1 MSTSKLASTMKNVSL
16 PSVEKDIVIALRD
29 VWKIYDTGEIRVE
42 AMKNVSLK
50 IAQGEFVAIMGAS
63 GSGKSTMLNILG
75 CLDHPTRGIYL
86 LDDVDVSTFSAS
98 DQADIRNQKIGFIF
112 QTFNLL
118 SRTSVWENVEAP
130 MLYSD
135 IAKVERA
142 ERIQEALRIVGLSEK
157 AKALPN
163 QLSGGQQQR
172 VAAARALVNRPAIL
186 LADEPTGNLDS
197 STSNEIMSFLQK
209 LNHEKGITLIMVTH
223 ENDVAAYASRRIQ
236 MRDGEVINDEIMTPN
251 AVSD

>member
-1 MSTSKLASTMKNVSL
+1 MQDLINPVAEGISSPDLDPAA
-16 PSVEKDIVIALRD
+16 VIALQD

-42 AMKNVSLK
+42 ALRGVSLE
-50 IAQGEFVAIMGAS
+50 IARGEFVAIMGAS

-75 CLDHPTRGIYL
+75 CLDHPTSGVYR
-86 LDDVDVSTFSAS
+86 LDGVDVSTFSNS
-98 DQADIRNQKIGFIF
+98 QRADIRNQKIGFIF

-130 MLYSD
+130 MLYSGTS
-135 IAKVERA
+135 KT
-142 ERIQEALRIVGLSEK
+142 ERIHRIEEALSVVGLSEK

-172 VAAARALVNRPAIL
+172 VAAARALVNQPAIL

-197 STSNEIMSFLQK
+197 ATSKEIMNFLQS
-209 LNHEKGITLIMVTH
+209 LNSEKWITLVMVTH
-223 ENDVAAYASRRIQ
+223 EQEIAAYASRRIH
-236 MRDGEVINDEIMTPN
+236 MRDGQILSDEKT
-251 AVSD
+251 

>member
-1 MSTSKLASTMKNVSL
+1 MQDLINPVAEGISSPDLDPAA
-16 PSVEKDIVIALRD
+16 VIALQD

-42 AMKNVSLK
+42 ALRGVSLE
-50 IAQGEFVAIMGAS
+50 IARGEFVAIMGAS

-75 CLDHPTRGIYL
+75 CLDHPTSGVYR
-86 LDDVDVSTFSAS
+86 LDGVDVSTFSNS
-98 DQADIRNQKIGFIF
+98 QRADIRNQKIGFIF

-130 MLYSD
+130 MLYSGTS
-135 IAKVERA
+135 KT
-142 ERIQEALRIVGLSEK
+142 ERIHRIEEALSVVGLSEK

-172 VAAARALVNRPAIL
+172 VAAARALVNQPAIL

-197 STSNEIMSFLQK
+197 VTSKEIMTFLQS
-209 LNHEKGITLIMVTH
+209 LNSEKWITLVMVTH
-223 ENDVAAYASRRIQ
+223 EQEIAGYASRQIH
-236 MRDGEVINDEIMTPN
+236 MRDGQILRDVRT
-251 AVSD
+251 

>member
-1 MSTSKLASTMKNVSL
+1 
-16 PSVEKDIVIALRD
+16 
-29 VWKIYDTGEIRVE
+29 
-42 AMKNVSLK
+42 
-50 IAQGEFVAIMGAS
+50 
-63 GSGKSTMLNILG
+63 
-75 CLDHPTRGIYL
+75 
-86 LDDVDVSTFSAS
+86 
-98 DQADIRNQKIGFIF
+98 
-112 QTFNLL
+112 
-118 SRTSVWENVEAP
+118 

-135 IAKVERA
+135 IAKVERT

-186 LADEPTGNLDS
+186 LADERTGNLDS
-197 STSNEIMSFLQK
+197 STSDEIMSFLQK

-236 MRDGEVINDEIMTPN
+236 MRDGKIINDEIITPN
-251 AVSD
+251 VVSN

>member
-1 MSTSKLASTMKNVSL
+1 
-16 PSVEKDIVIALRD
+16 
-29 VWKIYDTGEIRVE
+29 
-42 AMKNVSLK
+42 
-50 IAQGEFVAIMGAS
+50 
-63 GSGKSTMLNILG
+63 
-75 CLDHPTRGIYL
+75 
-86 LDDVDVSTFSAS
+86 
-98 DQADIRNQKIGFIF
+98 
-112 QTFNLL
+112 
-118 SRTSVWENVEAP
+118 

-135 IAKVERA
+135 IAKVERT

-197 STSNEIMSFLQK
+197 STSDEIMSFLQK

-236 MRDGEVINDEIMTPN
+236 MRDGKIINDEIITPN
-251 AVSD
+251 VVSN

>member
-1 MSTSKLASTMKNVSL
+1 MQNLINPVAEGASSPDL
-16 PSVEKDIVIALRD
+16 DPAAVIALQD

-42 AMKNVSLK
+42 ALRGVSLE
-50 IAQGEFVAIMGAS
+50 IARGEFVAIMGAS

-75 CLDHPTRGIYL
+75 CLDHPTSGVYR
-86 LDDVDVSTFSAS
+86 LDGVDVSTFSNS
-98 DQADIRNQKIGFIF
+98 QRADIRNQKIGFIF

-130 MLYSD
+130 MLYSGTS
-135 IAKVERA
+135 KA
-142 ERIQEALRIVGLSEK
+142 ERTRRIEQALSVVGLSEK

-172 VAAARALVNRPAIL
+172 VAAARALVNQPAIL

-197 STSNEIMSFLQK
+197 VTSKEIMTFLQS
-209 LNHEKGITLIMVTH
+209 LNSEKWITLVMVTH
-223 ENDVAAYASRRIQ
+223 EQEIAGYASRQIH
-236 MRDGEVINDEIMTPN
+236 MRDGQILRDVRT
-251 AVSD
+251 

>member
-1 MSTSKLASTMKNVSL
+1 MQNLINPVAEGASSPDL
-16 PSVEKDIVIALRD
+16 DSAAVIALQD

-42 AMKNVSLK
+42 ALRGVSLE
-50 IAQGEFVAIMGAS
+50 IARGEFVAIMGAS

-75 CLDHPTRGIYL
+75 CLDHPTSGVYR
-86 LDDVDVSTFSAS
+86 LDGVDVSTFSNS
-98 DQADIRNQKIGFIF
+98 QRADIRNQKIGFIF

-130 MLYSD
+130 MLYSGTS
-135 IAKVERA
+135 KT
-142 ERIQEALRIVGLSEK
+142 ERIHRIEEALSVVGLSEK

-172 VAAARALVNRPAIL
+172 VAAARALVNQPAIL

-197 STSNEIMSFLQK
+197 VTSKEIMTFLQS
-209 LNHEKGITLIMVTH
+209 LNSEKWITLVMVTH
-223 ENDVAAYASRRIQ
+223 EQEIAAYASRRIH
-236 MRDGEVINDEIMTPN
+236 MRDGQILSDEKT
-251 AVSD
+251 

>member
-1 MSTSKLASTMKNVSL
+1 MQDLINPVAEGISSPDLDPAA
-16 PSVEKDIVIALRD
+16 VIALQD

-42 AMKNVSLK
+42 ALRGVSLE
-50 IAQGEFVAIMGAS
+50 IARGEFVAIMGAS

-75 CLDHPTRGIYL
+75 CLDHPTSGVYR
-86 LDDVDVSTFSAS
+86 LDGVDVSTFSNS
-98 DQADIRNQKIGFIF
+98 QRADIRNQKIGFIF

-130 MLYSD
+130 MLYSGTS
-135 IAKVERA
+135 KT
-142 ERIQEALRIVGLSEK
+142 ERIHRIEEALSVVGLSEK

-172 VAAARALVNRPAIL
+172 VAAARALVNQPAIL

-197 STSNEIMSFLQK
+197 GTSEEIMNFLQS
-209 LNHEKGITLIMVTH
+209 LNSEKWITLVMVTH
-223 ENDVAAYASRRIQ
+223 EQEIAAYASRRIH
-236 MRDGEVINDEIMTPN
+236 MRDGQILSDEKT
-251 AVSD
+251 

>member
-1 MSTSKLASTMKNVSL
+1 MQNLINPVAEGISSPDLDPAA
-16 PSVEKDIVIALRD
+16 VIALQD

-42 AMKNVSLK
+42 ALRGVSLE
-50 IAQGEFVAIMGAS
+50 IARGEFVAIMGAS

-75 CLDHPTRGIYL
+75 CLDHPTSGVYR
-86 LDDVDVSTFSAS
+86 LDGVDVSTFSNS
-98 DQADIRNQKIGFIF
+98 QRADIRNQKIGFIF

-130 MLYSD
+130 MLYSGTS
-135 IAKVERA
+135 KT
-142 ERIQEALRIVGLSEK
+142 ERIHRIEEALSVVGLSEK

-172 VAAARALVNRPAIL
+172 VAAARALVNQPAIL

-197 STSNEIMSFLQK
+197 ATSKEIMNFLQS
-209 LNHEKGITLIMVTH
+209 LNSEKWITLVMVTH
-223 ENDVAAYASRRIQ
+223 EQEIAAYASRRIH
-236 MRDGEVINDEIMTPN
+236 MRDGQILSDEKT
-251 AVSD
+251 